1 MSTSA
6 ERIRLVKYSILQ
18 TTLAPSILCD
28 IFVFVY
34 FFRHWRKEI
43 INAPHYHVTLCLL
56 IVSFIQKTTDIIFHL
71 YYLRWGIVI
80 SPTYS
85 FCVTWNWLNYSLYCV
100 NLDLVTWCCIERHL
114 FVFHSHLMKKK
125 LALIV
130 FHYLPLTVCLIY
142 TPLFYLH
149 FVFFPDQCTNSWN
162 YSLLYCGGPCYLYS
176 DPLLGTF
183 DWLFHC
189 GTPILIIFFANL
201 LLFQR
206 ILWQKLRRQRRV
218 RWKRHRRLILQLA
231 FISILFLIFAS
242 PAVIV
247 GCIQLLWL
255 PTFLY
260 DVQNDYFY
268 YVGCFINQLLPFVI
282 VSSLPKLNQEVK
294 RKFAHLRRR
303 LCGRLRVQPVVTLT
317 MADINYGT
325 AAMAFPRVAQ

>member
-1 MSTSA
+1 MKITFLLQKTRTTADVQKVLCKLSRQKKATSCLLYKKKLSMSTSA

-130 FHYLPLTVCLIY
+130 FHYLPLTISARIAGIIHCSTAEDLAIY
-142 TPLFYLH
+142 IAIH
-149 FVFFPDQCTNSWN
+149 F
-162 YSLLYCGGPCYLYS
+162 
-176 DPLLGTF
+176 
-183 DWLFHC
+183 
-189 GTPILIIFFANL
+189 
-201 LLFQR
+201 
-206 ILWQKLRRQRRV
+206 
-218 RWKRHRRLILQLA
+218 
-231 FISILFLIFAS
+231 
-242 PAVIV
+242 
-247 GCIQLLWL
+247 
-255 PTFLY
+255 
-260 DVQNDYFY
+260 
-268 YVGCFINQLLPFVI
+268 
-282 VSSLPKLNQEVK
+282 
-294 RKFAHLRRR
+294 
-303 LCGRLRVQPVVTLT
+303 
-317 MADINYGT
+317 
-325 AAMAFPRVAQ
+325 